1 MHDGNPVE
9 VLDSGRSPRRSGWL
23 IGALIVAVVLL
34 GWRLTAGSDPP
45 VAAPAPS
52 SIPLSATPEDP
63 TYPSP
68 GPADTIED
76 VAFLDSARGYLV
88 QRRCDAATPE
98 PRCARVLLDTVDGG
112 RTWQPR
118 AQIPAFADVF
128 QRLVVEPP
136 NTVLL
141 LEQVG
146 SAALVRSEDGGRS
159 WFRLSIAVSA
169 PAPARAGAL
178 VVKQQQ
184 SRPCPRGCP
193 ITLAWLDLATQQR
206 RPFPTQPAHSDLLV
220 PSEMSADGDV
230 VATLTGADRAVVTM
244 STDGGLTWSETA
256 LPVPLRAGADPAV
269 AVSDVTALAAGGGR
283 AYAFVSVQ
291 QVATQPVLSTTY
303 GFRTDDGGA
312 TWVDLGL
319 PADLLVPSV
328 AVHGELATTDTA
340 GQILVSTAGGTTWA
354 PVRHGP
360 PETSYLA
367 QDRADGP
374 VFAVAF
380 AEQQPQ
386 LFLSFDALGWLPV
399 EVPAG

>member
-1 MHDGNPVE
+1 VHDGNPVE

-23 IGALIVAVVLL
+23 IGALIVALVLL
-34 GWRLTAGSDPP
+34 GWRWTAGSDPP

-52 SIPLSATPEDP
+52 SIPLSATPADP

-68 GPADTIED
+68 GPDATIED
-76 VAFLDSARGYLV
+76 VAFLDSATGYLV
-88 QRRCDAATPE
+88 QRRCAAATPE
-98 PRCARVLLDTVDGG
+98 PRCGRLLLATADGG
-112 RTWQPR
+112 RSWQPL

-141 LEQVG
+141 LEREG

-159 WFRLSIAVSA
+159 WFRLPIAVA
-169 PAPARAGAL
+169 VPAPARAGAL

-220 PSEMSADGDV
+220 PAPMSADGDV
-230 VATLTGADRAVVTM
+230 VATLTGADRAVVAM

-256 LPVPLRAGADPAV
+256 LPVPLGAGEHPTA

-291 QVATQPVLSTTY
+291 PVATQPVVPTTY

-328 AVHGELATTDTA
+328 VVHGELATTDTA
-340 GQILVSTAGGTTWA
+340 GQILVSTAGGTRWA
-354 PVRHGP
+354 AVRHGP
-360 PETSYLA
+360 SEPTYLR

-374 VFAVAF
+374 VLAVAF

-386 LFLSFDALGWLPV
+386 LYLSFDALGWLPA
-399 EVPAG
+399 EVPTG

>member
-23 IGALIVAVVLL
+23 IGALIVALVLL
-34 GWRLTAGSDPP
+34 GWRLAVGSDPP

-52 SIPLSATPEDP
+52 SIPLSATPTAA
-63 TYPSP
+63 TYPSS

-76 VAFLDSARGYLV
+76 VAFLDSATGYLV
-88 QRRCDAATPE
+88 QRRCDTATPE
-98 PRCARVLLDTVDGG
+98 PRCARVLLETVDGG
-112 RTWQPR
+112 RTWRP
-118 AQIPAFADVF
+118 AGSIPAFADVF
-128 QRLVVEPP
+128 QQLVVEAPK
-136 NTVLL
+136 TVIL

-146 SAALVRSEDGGRS
+146 SAALVRSQDGGIS
-159 WFRLSIAVSA
+159 WFRLPIAVAA
-169 PAPARAGAL
+169 PAPAPAGAV

-184 SRPCPRGCP
+184 PRPCPRGCP
-193 ITLAWLDLATQQR
+193 ITLAWLDPATQQR

-220 PSEMSADGDV
+220 PAPMSADGDV
-230 VATLTGADRAVVTM
+230 VATLTGADRAVVAM

-256 LPVPLRAGADPAV
+256 LPVPVGAGADPAV

-291 QVATQPVLSTTY
+291 QVAAQPALPTTH

-312 TWVDLGL
+312 TWADLGL
-319 PADLLVPSV
+319 PTDLLVPSV
-328 AVHGELATTDTA
+328 VVHGELATTDTA
-340 GQILVSTAGGTTWA
+340 GQVLVSTAGGATWT

-380 AEQQPQ
+380 AEHQPQ

-399 EVPAG
+399 EVPTG